1 LFAITGTTEAAP
13 LPLSNWIASFVE
25 DGVDLEHEYPMRRLL
40 YITPY
45 FPPQTKVGALRPL
58 KFVRHLH
65 GYGWEAVVL
74 CDLKKGDT
82 VDQLLLDA
90 VPERTEV
97 HCTYSIAGPKNR
109 ARAFAPRATSDSPP
123 KSAKKSAFSQL
134 PEKLGWSPE
143 FVPLGAH
150 RLDMPAAKRAGRVLL
165 KARKFDAIMVNA
177 DPYASMLVGDAL
189 GQEFGLPVIQDLR
202 DPWSVCDLR
211 RQSRPGPQRRW
222 VDKTERGLVER
233 CRAMVLNSEA
243 TVAAYRDHYSD
254 LDPSRF
260 ACIRNHGDAEL
271 IAGAQDRIAASSLSG
286 AEGPFQ
292 VLFLGNFRRF
302 LQGDALMQAFALLK
316 ERGKGADDLVLLVT
330 GKITDEA
337 RELAA
342 SIGVADMLV
351 DADFIPY
358 TRIGP
363 AMANADLLVAL
374 SNASRMRI
382 PAKFYDYATSSRPIL
397 VVADPAH
404 DELRRMTESLDGA
417 AFADIGSPS
426 EIAASI
432 AEVMTAG
439 SRVFDRSSAG
449 LDSRSATA
457 RLAAVLDRVAGQSA

>member
-1 LFAITGTTEAAP
+1 
-13 LPLSNWIASFVE
+13 
-25 DGVDLEHEYPMRRLL
+25 
-40 YITPY
+40 
-45 FPPQTKVGALRPL
+45 
-58 KFVRHLH
+58 
-65 GYGWEAVVL
+65 
-74 CDLKKGDT
+74 
-82 VDQLLLDA
+82 
-90 VPERTEV
+90 
-97 HCTYSIAGPKNR
+97 
-109 ARAFAPRATSDSPP
+109 
-123 KSAKKSAFSQL
+123 
-134 PEKLGWSPE
+134 
-143 FVPLGAH
+143 
-150 RLDMPAAKRAGRVLL
+150 
-165 KARKFDAIMVNA
+165 
-177 DPYASMLVGDAL
+177 
-189 GQEFGLPVIQDLR
+189 
-202 DPWSVCDLR
+202 
-211 RQSRPGPQRRW
+211 
-222 VDKTERGLVER
+222 
-233 CRAMVLNSEA
+233 
-243 TVAAYRDHYSD
+243 
-254 LDPSRF
+254 
-260 ACIRNHGDAEL
+260 
-271 IAGAQDRIAASSLSG
+271 
-286 AEGPFQ
+286 

>member
-1 LFAITGTTEAAP
+1 
-13 LPLSNWIASFVE
+13 
-25 DGVDLEHEYPMRRLL
+25 MRRLL

-58 KFVRHLH
+58 KFVRHLPDN
-65 GYGWEAVVL
+65 GWEPVVL
-74 CDLKKGDT
+74 CDLKKGDR

-90 VPERTEV
+90 VPEGAEV
-97 HCTYSIAGPKNR
+97 HWDYSIAGPKNR
-109 ARAFAPRATSDSPP
+109 AKAFAPKPTNSPP
-123 KSAKKSAFSQL
+123 PQASKKSALSLL

-150 RLDMPAAKRAGRVLL
+150 RLDMPGAKRAARRLL

-189 GQEFGLPVIQDLR
+189 SQEFGLPVVQDLR

-233 CRAMVLNSEA
+233 CGAMILNSDA
-243 TVAAYRDHYSD
+243 TVSAYREHYSD
-254 LDPSRF
+254 VDPDRF
-260 ACIRNHGDAEL
+260 ACIRNHGDAKL
-271 IAGAQDRIAASSLSG
+271 IAGDGGGRG
-286 AEGPFQ
+286 APSDGGPFQ

-302 LQGDALMQAFALLK
+302 LQGDALMEAFAKLK
-316 ERGKGADDLVLLVT
+316 EAGHTAEDVALVVT
-330 GKITDEA
+330 GRITDEA

-342 SIGVADMLV
+342 SIGVQDMLI
-351 DADFIPY
+351 DGDFVPY

-363 AMANADLLVAL
+363 AMAGAGLLVAL

-382 PAKFYDYATSSRPIL
+382 PAKFYDYATSTRPVL

-404 DELRRMTESLDGA
+404 TELREMTENLPGA
-417 AFADIGSPS
+417 AFANIGSPS
-426 EIAASI
+426 EIADAIAKAMASS
-432 AEVMTAG
+432 ETG
-439 SRVFDRSSAG
+439 FDRSSSG
-449 LDSRSATA
+449 LDSESAT
-457 RLAAVLDRVAGQSA
+457 RKLAEVLDRVAG